1 MSAPGLVLGHQARGL
16 QRLLHERVAEA
27 HPMLAPGELVEMA
40 DVETQI
46 PLAIEREQAL
56 HVGDR
61 GPLGRRGLPPAVQEA
76 VIPEMLQ
83 PPTDAPDRARTV
95 AQDVGGLGPGQLPID
110 GPQNHFLY
118 LHGSLH
124 SAARVGHGLLLGDH
138 SCHAARSER
147 PTHVSIPGGQ
157 LTYPQQRNRRAV
169 DRGHDGW

>member
-1 MSAPGLVLGHQARGL
+1 
-16 QRLLHERVAEA
+16 
-27 HPMLAPGELVEMA
+27 MLAPGELVEMA

-95 AQDVGGLGPGQLPID
+95 AQDVGGLDPGQLPID

-138 SCHAARSER
+138 SCTQRGQS
-147 PTHVSIPGGQ
+147 GQ
-157 LTYPQQRNRRAV
+157 LTYQFRAV
-169 DRGHDGW
+169 NSRIPNTIKTHPCR